1 MIKVIMI
8 ILIFNTSLKKQ
19 FLILQSLNIFHNF
32 KKD

>member
-1 MIKVIMI
+1 MIKVMVL
-8 ILIFNTSLKKQ
+8 ILIFNTSLKNQ